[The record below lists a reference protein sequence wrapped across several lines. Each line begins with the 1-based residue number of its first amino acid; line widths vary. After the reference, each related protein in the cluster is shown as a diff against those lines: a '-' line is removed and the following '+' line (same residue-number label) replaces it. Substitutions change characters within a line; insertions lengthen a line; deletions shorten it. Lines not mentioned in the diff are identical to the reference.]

1 MEWQIVEKNN
11 NLVIT
16 PTLKFQFKVNGLVF
30 DEANKRIDIK
40 VDDEQIRN
48 KLKEID
54 DRITMLLGSSQKVH
68 SVDSYSIMRLSL
80 IYRNRR
86 YLTTCSHVECIPV
99 TIYELNMHNTFVC
112 TIHCN
117 MIIKGKTQS
126 FYPSWHMKDV
136 IILN

>member
-16 PTLKFQFKVNGLVF
+16 PTLKIQIKVNNLVF
-30 DEANKRIDIK
+30 DEANKKIDIT
-40 VDDEQIRN
+40 VDDKQTRV
-48 KLKEID
+48 KLNEID
-54 DRITMLLGSSQKVH
+54 DRITMLLGSLQKAQ

-99 TIYELNMHNTFVC
+99 TIYDLNKHNSFAC

-117 MIIKGKTQS
+117 LIIKGKGS

-136 IILN
+136 KILN